1 MWTTVLV
8 LALALNLEPNRL
20 GIIGLLILRP
30 HPIRQLLAFLCTS
43 FVVSLA
49 AGLLVLFVVHRGSLL
64 KAGSSSA
71 IMQIGVGSVALLVA
85 VFLFIRSAM
94 RPKKPVPPVTVSTA
108 VETTDTVAST
118 GLHLVD
124 NFTKRLGRFARG
136 DSPWLAIALGVGI
149 SLPSVDYV
157 ALLLIIAASGEPPQ
171 TQVAALLTFLT
182 VANTVLLIPVLSYA
196 VAREQTVQAIE
207 RLRAWVLARSLRDYA
222 ILLTIA
228 GAVMVTVGLE
238 RL

>member
-43 FVVSLA
+43 FIVSLT
-49 AGLLVLFVVHRGSLL
+49 AGMLVLFVVHRGSLL

-85 VFLFIRSAM
+85 VFLFIRSAT
-94 RPKKPVPPVTVSTA
+94 RSRTPAEAVATKNETAAGDSVP
-108 VETTDTVAST
+108 ST

-136 DSPWLAIALGVGI
+136 NSPWLAIALGVGI

-196 VAREQTVQAIE
+196 FAKERTVAAIE
-207 RLRAWVLARSLRDYA
+207 RLRSWVLARSLRDYA
-222 ILLTIA
+222 VLLTIA
-228 GAVMVTVGLE
+228 GLVMVTVGLK

>member
-64 KAGSSSA
+64 KADSSSA
-71 IMQIGVGSVALLVA
+71 IMQIGVGAVALLVA

-94 RPKKPVPPVTVSTA
+94 RKPVEA
-108 VETTDTVAST
+108 VPAGATPATDSIQST
-118 GLHLVD
+118 GLTLVD
-124 NFTKRLGRFARG
+124 NFTSRMGRFARG

-157 ALLLIIAASGEPPQ
+157 ALLLIIAASGQPPQ

-182 VANTVLLIPVLSYA
+182 IANTVLLIPVLSYA
-196 VAREQTVQAIE
+196 FAKERTVAAIE
-207 RLRAWVLARSLRDYA
+207 RLRTWVLARSLRDYA
-222 ILLTIA
+222 VLLTIA
-228 GAVMVTVGLE
+228 GLVMITVGLK

>member
-1 MWTTVLV
+1 MWTTVLI

-71 IMQIGVGSVALLVA
+71 IMQISVGSVALLVA
-85 VFLFIRSAM
+85 VFLFIRSAT
-94 RPKKPVPPVTVSTA
+94 RPKNPVPPLTVSTA
-108 VETTDTVAST
+108 VETADSVAST
-118 GLHLVD
+118 GMHLVD

-136 DSPWLAIALGVGI
+136 DSQWLAIALGVGI

-182 VANTVLLIPVLSYA
+182 IANTVLLIPVLSYA
-196 VAREQTVQAIE
+196 VAREQTVKAIE
-207 RLRAWVLARSLRDYA
+207 RLRTWVLARSLRDYA

-228 GAVMVTVGLE
+228 GVVMITVGLE